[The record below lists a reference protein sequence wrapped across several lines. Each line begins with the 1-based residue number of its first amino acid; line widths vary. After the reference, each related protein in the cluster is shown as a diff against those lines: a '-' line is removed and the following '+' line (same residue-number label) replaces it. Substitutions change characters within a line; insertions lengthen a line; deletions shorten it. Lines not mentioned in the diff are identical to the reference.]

1 MKIVCYKDNL
11 LKALNSVIKGVASKT
26 TNPILEGI
34 LIQTNDNQIK
44 LTTYDMELGIEYII
58 DSEVKQQGSTV
69 VNAIMFSEIIR
80 KLPDSEIYITLNE
93 NNLLE
98 IECEGALYKLTTMNP
113 DEFPELPKIEVEN
126 SIDLEQNMLKNMIKR
141 TIFAVSTE
149 ENRQIFTGCLFE
161 VENNKLNV
169 VAVDGFRLA
178 LRSIYLPVK
187 VSDFKAVIPGK
198 TLNEIN
204 KILSDSFENIKIGI
218 SKNQALFEMEN
229 CKIVS
234 RTLDGEFLNYKSVI
248 PSTWET
254 RIRVNKNNLQ
264 DSFERISLISASS
277 IEKEKKYPVK
287 VSVDIGKIL
296 ISCTNQTGEA
306 KEEIFISTEGKN
318 IEVGFNPKYF
328 LDALKSIDDE
338 EVFVEF
344 GTNISPCL
352 IKPIQNNEYVY
363 MILPIRLKD

>member
-1 MKIVCYKDNL
+1 
-11 LKALNSVIKGVASKT
+11 
-26 TNPILEGI
+26 
-34 LIQTNDNQIK
+34 
-44 LTTYDMELGIEYII
+44 
-58 DSEVKQQGSTV
+58 
-69 VNAIMFSEIIR
+69 
-80 KLPDSEIYITLNE
+80 
-93 NNLLE
+93 
-98 IECEGALYKLTTMNP
+98 
-113 DEFPELPKIEVEN
+113 
-126 SIDLEQNMLKNMIKR
+126 
-141 TIFAVSTE
+141 
-149 ENRQIFTGCLFE
+149 
-161 VENNKLNV
+161 
-169 VAVDGFRLA
+169 
-178 LRSIYLPVK
+178 
-187 VSDFKAVIPGK
+187 
-198 TLNEIN
+198 
-204 KILSDSFENIKIGI
+204 
-218 SKNQALFEMEN
+218 MEN

-352 IKPIQNNEYVY
+352 IKPIENNEYVY

>member
-11 LKALNSVIKGVASKT
+11 LKALNSVIKGVATKT

-218 SKNQALFEMEN
+218 AKNQALFEMEN

-248 PSTWET
+248 PNTWET
-254 RIRVNKNNLQ
+254 RIKVNKNNLQ

-287 VSVDIGKIL
+287 VSVDIGKII

-328 LDALKSIDDE
+328 LDALKAVDDE

-352 IKPIQNNEYVY
+352 VKPIENNEYVY